1 LSNNKKIIYQI
12 LSFILPFI
20 VYMITLAPTVTF
32 IDSGELATVA
42 TKLGVAHPT
51 GYPFFTVLGRVFT
64 LIPVG
69 DEIYRLN
76 MMSAFVSSAALLM
89 FFNLMTF
96 LLGNKFAGGDS
107 GTEYKILSDDIVYN
121 ISIASVLVLAFS
133 RTFWDT
139 ANAIEVYS
147 LHTFFLI
154 TNIYLI
160 LKACTYDAKD
170 KDSYILKERY
180 WLLYAF
186 VLGLSFTNH
195 LSTIF
200 LSVGSIYLYFAVN
213 GFNKI
218 SFRRILILIIPFFI
232 GYSFYI
238 YLFIRADN
246 SVLSWGYPHNFD
258 NFWRHFTG
266 KQFSIWMFSSFENA
280 GKQFSYF
287 TKNYPVEF
295 FYIPLLIAVPGMIEL
310 FKKNNKLFYF
320 TALLFGFCV
329 LYAINYDI
337 YDIDSY
343 FLLAFIVT
351 AIWFGFGLMF
361 ILKKLKDNMKMI
373 SFAMILVCLIPLSQN
388 FSKVDESKNYFVE
401 EYTLNVFESASEGAV
416 IFSTQWDFWIS
427 SSFYQQFV
435 KNIRPDIVVIDKELL
450 RKTWYMNHIEV
461 VYPEIYKNSQ
471 IEFEAYTKELIKFEA
486 NPDRYTKPGSE
497 TDRQDLIRIQTTF
510 LNLLNSLVDRN
521 YDTRGIYTT
530 FEIEQEK
537 AEKFGRDYNRVPEG
551 LLIRLTKEK
560 GYVEYKEPDF
570 KYTFTDRKDYH
581 HNFIVTAY
589 YSAYLSRANYLM
601 NYAKFD
607 EAEELLKRAIEVNP
621 NAPEA
626 KQLISKISQLK
637 MQQNIKPE

>member
-373 SFAMILVCLIPLSQN
+373 SFAMILICLIPLSQN

>member
-1 LSNNKKIIYQI
+1 
-12 LSFILPFI
+12 
-20 VYMITLAPTVTF
+20 MITLAPTVTF

-373 SFAMILVCLIPLSQN
+373 SFAMILICLIPLSQN

>member
-1 LSNNKKIIYQI
+1 
-12 LSFILPFI
+12 
-20 VYMITLAPTVTF
+20 MITLAPTVTF

-246 SVLSWGYPHNFD
+246 SVLSWGYPHNFE

-373 SFAMILVCLIPLSQN
+373 SFAMILICLIPLSQN